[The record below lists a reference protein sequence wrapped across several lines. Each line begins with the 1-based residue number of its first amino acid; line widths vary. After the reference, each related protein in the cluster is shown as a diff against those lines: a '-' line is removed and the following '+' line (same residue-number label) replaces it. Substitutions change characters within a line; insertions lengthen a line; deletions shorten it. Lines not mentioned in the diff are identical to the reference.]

1 MNFYNVKKVKSKR
14 TGKMWIIF
22 EGDVNLDMKKKTV
35 DREIFGVNEDDEA
48 YAQVLKATGL

>member
-35 DREIFGVNEDDEA
+35 DREIFGVSEDDEA